1 VTRAKDRLYLSR
13 AAERMWRGERR
24 GLPPS
29 TFFDDIAP
37 DLVEEQRP
45 ARRKRRLEERQY
57 SLF

>member
-24 GLPPS
+24 SLPPS
-29 TFFDDIAP
+29 PFIADIAP
-37 DLVEEQRP
+37 ELVDEQRP
-45 ARRKRRLEERQY
+45 ARRKRRSEERQY